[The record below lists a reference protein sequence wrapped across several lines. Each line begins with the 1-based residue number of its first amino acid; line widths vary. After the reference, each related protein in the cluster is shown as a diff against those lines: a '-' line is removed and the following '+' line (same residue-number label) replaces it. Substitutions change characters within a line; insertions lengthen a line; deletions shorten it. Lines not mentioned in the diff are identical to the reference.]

1 VWVADMRHF
10 IQSILSTISGRVQ
23 DNHGDSRRQ
32 TPNDETPPADTT
44 SIRIVSVLA
53 GAQDRCLLD
62 EVSYRNQWNVSF
74 AKAYDEACLLSD
86 RLKPPIIL
94 FDRDVAGPDWRHA
107 VSSLASVSG
116 SACVLLISR
125 VADDY
130 LWNEVVLNGGYDVLS
145 KPLREDEV
153 MRAVRL
159 AWSYWN
165 GVRRVGTTARK

>member
-1 VWVADMRHF
+1 
-10 IQSILSTISGRVQ
+10 
-23 DNHGDSRRQ
+23 
-32 TPNDETPPADTT
+32 
-44 SIRIVSVLA
+44 VLA

-62 EVSYRNQWNVSF
+62 EISCRNQWDVVF
-74 AKAYDEACLLSD
+74 AKEYNEARLLSD

-145 KPLREDEV
+145 KPLREGDV

-165 GVRRVGTTARK
+165 GVRRTGAISRK